1 MWRDVWY
8 DGRKLLSNDDANDI
22 DNICSENNIYNSARN
37 DKEYDNVFA
46 KYNTGRVFD
55 YAENINNNN

>member
-22 DNICSENNIYNSARN
+22 NNICSENNYYSARN
-37 DKEYDNVFA
+37 DKEYDNVCA